1 VSRNESI
8 ATRGDGVGALVPRDF
23 SRFPLFDQPLI
34 PGAFRAV
41 LCDVTLQSSTQD
53 PSLGLL
59 PNAGDVVAV
68 VEDDPTTRLLTKSW
82 LEGAGYTVKEYD
94 SERSVREEQGPA
106 PTVACVDLGLG
117 EQSGFDVMSYLRERD
132 PELPTIVVTAERE
145 VETAVAAMRAGAYD
159 YLTKPVDRDRLLHSV
174 RRACERR
181 RLIDRVKN
189 LQSELGTGPLTGNV
203 VGASSAMVEL
213 SRQVER
219 VIESDVAVCLLGE
232 SGTGKELVARA
243 IHRGGPRRAGPFIAI
258 NCAAIPASLQESELF
273 GHERGAFT
281 GAIQNRLGCFERA
294 RGGTLLLDEVGEMSA
309 STQAV
314 LLRTLQERTVRR
326 VGGNQEIPVDVRIVC
341 ATHRDLRGEVDAGRF
356 REDLYFR
363 LVVYPIRLPPLRER
377 VEDIPLLIVHFL
389 EKLRAR
395 APHGVRGL
403 SAEALDALA
412 RHAWPGNVRE
422 LENVIHRSVLACRHD
437 EIALADLPP
446 DLRSL
451 PAAAAD
457 ATPRESSE
465 DLLGDDDEVVPLR
478 ELEQRAIRKA
488 LRLTRGSVGR
498 AAKLLGIGRATLYRR
513 LAELDLAPDAVGRIV
528 A

>member
-1 VSRNESI
+1 MPFYR
-8 ATRGDGVGALVPRDF
+8 L
-23 SRFPLFDQPLI
+23 
-34 PGAFRAV
+34 
-41 LCDVTLQSSTQD
+41 VTLASTTPDQ
-53 PSLGLL
+53 SLGIL
-59 PNAGDVVAV
+59 PTAGDVVAV
-68 VEDDPTTRLLTKSW
+68 VEDDATTRLLTRTW
-82 LEGAGYTVKEYD
+82 LENAGYTVREYD
-94 SERSVREEQGPA
+94 SERAVRDATGPA

-145 VETAVAAMRAGAYD
+145 VDTAVAAMRAGAYD
-159 YLTKPVDRDRLLHSV
+159 YLTKPVDRERLLHSV

-189 LQSELGTGPLTGNV
+189 LQSELGTSPLAGAV
-203 VGASSAMVEL
+203 VGTGTAMREL

-219 VIESDVAVCLLGE
+219 VVESDVAVCLLGE

-243 IHRGGPRRAGPFIAI
+243 IHRGGPRRSGPFVAI

-294 RGGTLLLDEVGEMSA
+294 RGGTLLLDEVGEMSPA
-309 STQAV
+309 TQAV

-326 VGGNQEIPVDVRIVC
+326 VGGSQEIPVDVRIVC

-363 LVVYPIRLPPLRER
+363 LVVYPIHLPPLRDR
-377 VEDIPLLIVHFL
+377 VEDIPMLVVHFL
-389 EKLRAR
+389 DKLRAR
-395 APHGVRGL
+395 APHAIRGF

-412 RHAWPGNVRE
+412 RHPWPGNVRE
-422 LENVIHRSVLACRHD
+422 LENVIHRSVLACRGE

-451 PAAAAD
+451 APTGVRAPA
-457 ATPRESSE
+457 ESSE
-465 DLLGDDDEVVPLR
+465 DLLGEDEQVVPLR

>member
-1 VSRNESI
+1 MPF
-8 ATRGDGVGALVPRDF
+8 TL
-23 SRFPLFDQPLI
+23 
-34 PGAFRAV
+34 
-41 LCDVTLQSSTQD
+41 DVTLQSPTQD
-53 PSLGLL
+53 PSLGIL
-59 PNAGDVVAV
+59 PTAGDVVAL
-68 VEDDPTTRLLTKSW
+68 VEDDATTRLLTRTW
-82 LEGAGYTVKEYD
+82 LEAAGYKVKEYD
-94 SERSVREEQGPA
+94 SERAVREDTGPA
-106 PTVACVDLGLG
+106 PTAACIDLGLG
-117 EQSGFDVMSYLRERD
+117 EQSGLDVIRYLHERD

-181 RLIDRVKN
+181 RLVDRVKN
-189 LQSELGTGPLTGNV
+189 LQSELGTNPLSGI

-243 IHRGGPRRAGPFIAI
+243 IHRGGPRRSGPFIAI

-294 RGGTLLLDEVGEMSA
+294 RGGTLLLDEVGEMSPA
-309 STQAV
+309 TQAV

-326 VGGNQEIPVDVRIVC
+326 VGGSQEIPVDVRIVC
-341 ATHRDLRGEVDAGRF
+341 ATHRDLRSEVDAGRF

-377 VEDIPLLIVHFL
+377 CEDIPMLVVHFL
-389 EKLRAR
+389 EKLRTR
-395 APHGVRGL
+395 SPHGVRGL

-412 RHAWPGNVRE
+412 RHSWSGNVRE
-422 LENVIHRSVLACRHD
+422 LENVIHRCVLACRGD
-437 EIALADLPP
+437 EIGLADLPP
-446 DLRSL
+446 DLRATT
-451 PAAAAD
+451 AAAPD
-457 ATPRESSE
+457 ATPRESGE

-513 LAELDLAPDAVGRIV
+513 LAELDLAPDTVGRIV

>member
-1 VSRNESI
+1 M
-8 ATRGDGVGALVPRDF
+8 RGP
-23 SRFPLFDQPLI
+23 I
-34 PGAFRAV
+34 RAV
-41 LCDVTLQSSTQD
+41 LLPVTLDVRTPDS
-53 PSLGLL
+53 SLGIL
-59 PNAGDVVAV
+59 PSAGDVVAL
-68 VEDDPTTRLLTKSW
+68 VEDDPTTRLLTRTW

-94 SERSVREEQGPA
+94 SERAVRDAAGPM

-189 LQSELGTGPLTGNV
+189 LQSELGTSPLTGAV
-203 VGASSAMVEL
+203 VGAGAAMSEL

-243 IHRGGPRRAGPFIAI
+243 IHRGGPRRSAPFVAI

-281 GAIQNRLGCFERA
+281 GAIQTRLGCFERA
-294 RGGTLLLDEVGEMSA
+294 RGGTLLLDEVGEMSPA
-309 STQAV
+309 TQAV

-377 VEDIPLLIVHFL
+377 VEDIPELVVHFL

-395 APHGVRGL
+395 AAHSIRGL
-403 SAEALDALA
+403 SSEALDALA
-412 RHAWPGNVRE
+412 RHPWPGNVRE
-422 LENVIHRSVLACRHD
+422 LENVIHRSVLACRGE
-437 EIALADLPP
+437 EIGLGDLPP
-446 DLRSL
+446 DMRTQAPRAGALQ
-451 PAAAAD
+451 
-457 ATPRESSE
+457 RESSE
-465 DLLGDDDEVVPLR
+465 ELLGVDEEVIPLR

-513 LAELDLAPDAVGRIV
+513 LAELDLAPETVGRIV

>member
-1 VSRNESI
+1 
-8 ATRGDGVGALVPRDF
+8 VPF
-23 SRFPLFDQPLI
+23 YPL
-34 PGAFRAV
+34 
-41 LCDVTLQSSTQD
+41 VTLAATPTD
-53 PSLGLL
+53 PSLGIL
-59 PNAGDVVAV
+59 PTADDVVAV
-68 VEDDPTTRLLTKSW
+68 VEDDATTRLLTRTW
-82 LEGAGYTVKEYD
+82 LENAGYTVKEYD
-94 SERSVREEQGPA
+94 SERAVRDATGPA

-189 LQSELGTGPLTGNV
+189 LQSELATSPLAGAVVGTGP
-203 VGASSAMVEL
+203 AMREL

-219 VIESDVAVCLLGE
+219 IVESDVAVCLLGE

-243 IHRGGPRRAGPFIAI
+243 IHRGGPRRSGPFIAI

-294 RGGTLLLDEVGEMSA
+294 RGGTLLLDEVGEMSPA
-309 STQAV
+309 TQAV

-326 VGGNQEIPVDVRIVC
+326 VGGSQEIPVDVRIVC
-341 ATHRDLRGEVDAGRF
+341 ATHRDLQGEVDAGRF

-363 LVVYPIRLPPLRER
+363 LVVYPINLPPLRAR
-377 VEDIPLLIVHFL
+377 VEDIPMLVVHFL
-389 EKLRAR
+389 DKLRAR
-395 APHGVRGL
+395 APHAIRGL

-412 RHAWPGNVRE
+412 RHPWPGNVRE
-422 LENVIHRSVLACRHD
+422 LENVIHRSVLACRGE

-446 DLRSL
+446 DLRS
-451 PAAAAD
+451 
-457 ATPRESSE
+457 ATPTVARARAESSE
-465 DLLGDDDEVVPLR
+465 DLLGEEEEVVPLR

>member
-1 VSRNESI
+1 
-8 ATRGDGVGALVPRDF
+8 
-23 SRFPLFDQPLI
+23 
-34 PGAFRAV
+34 
-41 LCDVTLQSSTQD
+41 VTLEVSTPD
-53 PSLGLL
+53 PSLGIL
-59 PNAGDVVAV
+59 PSAGDVVAL
-68 VEDDPTTRLLTKSW
+68 VEDDPTTRLLTRTW

-94 SERSVREEQGPA
+94 SERAVRDAAGPM

-117 EQSGFDVMSYLRERD
+117 EQSGFDVMKYLHERD

-181 RLIDRVKN
+181 RLLDRVKN
-189 LQSELGTGPLTGNV
+189 LQSELGTSPLTGTV
-203 VGASSAMVEL
+203 VGAGSAMSEL

-243 IHRGGPRRAGPFIAI
+243 IHRGGPRRSAPFVAI

-281 GAIQNRLGCFERA
+281 GAIQTRLGCFERA
-294 RGGTLLLDEVGEMSA
+294 RGGTLLLDEVGEMSPA
-309 STQAV
+309 TQAV

-377 VEDIPLLIVHFL
+377 VEDIPQLVIHFL

-395 APHGVRGL
+395 AAHSVRGL

-412 RHAWPGNVRE
+412 RHPWPGNVRE
-422 LENVIHRSVLACRHD
+422 LENVIHRSVLACRGE
-437 EIALADLPP
+437 EIALGDLPP
-446 DLRSL
+446 DMRSTA
-451 PAAAAD
+451 PRAEAAN
-457 ATPRESSE
+457 RESSE
-465 DLLGDDDEVVPLR
+465 DLLGVDDEVIPLR

-513 LAELDLAPDAVGRIV
+513 LAELDLAPEAVGRIV